1 MESQSNIFYKFK
13 FFFNDDLINYYNFN
27 EDGSCIS
34 IGTQIGFKIVTCD
47 PFSNFHYR
55 KFGRGIGLLEMYHS
69 SNLIAL
75 IGCGENSKFPEN
87 KLVIW
92 DENKGEIIKELRIA
106 SKIRVIKIIKN
117 ILFIVNDIKIYILN
131 FEDLSLIKSFEIY
144 FNKRELIS
152 FSVNKNI
159 NISYVD
165 KNQQIIY
172 IENIDKKKE
181 IKLKMDNADKN
192 NDLKYTYLQFNSKGD
207 IIAGAM
213 VGKVYLYKSL
223 NGEQIREIKN
233 DNLKNTINCISFSES
248 GKFIAISTIENNSGR
263 INIFDIGTKKEISL
277 FDYFLDSEDKCFSYY
292 KITSE
297 GFIFRFYKDDSILI
311 ITSMG
316 EFYKI
321 NIDKKEGGY
330 CKKVIFKRIFE

>member
-1 MESQSNIFYKFK
+1 MESKSNIKSD
-13 FFFNDDLINYYNFN
+13 NDDFINYYDFN

-55 KFGRGIGLLEMYHS
+55 KFGRGIGIVEMYHS
-69 SNLIAL
+69 SNIIAL
-75 IGCGENSKFPEN
+75 TGCGENSKFPEN
-87 KLVIW
+87 KLIIW
-92 DENKGEIIKELRIA
+92 DDNKGEIIKELRIS

-131 FEDLSLIKSFEIY
+131 FENLSLINSYEIY
-144 FNKRELIS
+144 VSEKELIS

-159 NISYVD
+159 NIAYVS
-165 KNQQIIY
+165 KKKKIIY
-172 IENIDKKKE
+172 IENIEKNKNFKIKMNDK
-181 IKLKMDNADKN
+181 DKD

-213 VGKVYLYKSL
+213 IGKVYLYNSS

-233 DNLKNTINCISFSES
+233 DILKNEINCISFSDN
-248 GKFIAISTIENNSGR
+248 GKYLIISTIEKNAGT
-263 INIFDIGTKKEISL
+263 INIFDIKSKKETSF
-277 FDYFLDSEDKCFSYY
+277 FDYFLDSGDKCFAYY

-297 GFIFRFYKDDSILI
+297 GFIFRIYKDDKIII
-311 ITSMG
+311 ITSKG

-321 NIDKKEGGY
+321 NINKNGGY
-330 CKKVIFKRIFE
+330 CKKQDFKKIFE